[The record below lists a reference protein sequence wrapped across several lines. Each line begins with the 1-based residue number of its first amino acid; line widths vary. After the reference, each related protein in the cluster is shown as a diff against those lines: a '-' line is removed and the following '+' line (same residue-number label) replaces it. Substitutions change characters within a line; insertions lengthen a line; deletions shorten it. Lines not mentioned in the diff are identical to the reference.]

1 MYFYA
6 TYIDQDPDVGGG
18 AASMYMYVYKC
29 WLRHTVHNYIDF
41 EVKPQESTAQS
52 GGTATVASELSAPQS
67 DANEVRESRGSKVCF
82 ID

>member
-18 AASMYMYVYKC
+18 AASMYMYVCKC
-29 WLRHTVHNYIDF
+29 WLRHNYIDF
-41 EVKPQESTAQS
+41 EVQPQESTAQS
-52 GGTATVASELSAPQS
+52 GGTATVASELNAPQN
-67 DANEVRESRGSKVCF
+67 DANEVGESRGSKVCF